1 MKPQRDFVV
10 ENNEPAVLRQE
21 QVFFD
26 DPAVDRV
33 MAVLFQLATDH
44 YVLHDRVRA
53 LEELLVRSGT
63 VAADALNAPPTDE
76 AAAHRDA
83 AEFAE
88 ALMRPLL
95 GVQTA
100 KGAAGGFSLARKKKQ

>member
-1 MKPQRDFVV
+1 MESQREFVV
-10 ENNEPAVLRQE
+10 ESNEPAALRQE
-21 QVFFD
+21 QVFFE
-26 DPAVDRV
+26 DPAIDRL
-33 MAVLFQLATDH
+33 MSVLFSLVTEH

-53 LEELLVRSGT
+53 LEELLAQKAILS
-63 VAADALNAPPTDE
+63 ADELNTPPADE
-76 AAAHRDA
+76 AAAQRDA

-100 KGAAGGFSLARKKKQ
+100 KGAAGRFSLARSKKQ

>member
-1 MKPQRDFVV
+1 MKSQREFVV
-10 ENNEPAVLRQE
+10 DNNEPAALRQE
-21 QVFFD
+21 QVFFE

-33 MAVLFQLATDH
+33 MAVLFTLATEH

-53 LEELLVRSGT
+53 LEELLVQKGVVT
-63 VAADALNAPPTDE
+63 PDALNAPPVDE

-88 ALMRPLL
+88 ALMRPLT

-100 KGAAGGFSLARKKKQ
+100 KGAAGRFSLARKKQ